1 MKITNVRT
9 QLITCKWTDDP
20 YFAPNFWRSAA
31 IVFVDTDEGISGIGE
46 PIGGYFVPE
55 AVPPIVEHL
64 RPLLV
69 GQNPLHI
76 AAIWNR
82 MNADIAWWGRL
93 GLGAS
98 VAGGV
103 EMALWDLAGKCLGVP
118 VYLLLGGL
126 AHERLMVYASG
137 GSALW
142 PMERTLEKVY
152 NYTRE
157 RGFRA
162 FKLGVGFS
170 GHPERSWNLLHSE
183 SPYTAVKEEEVKLGT
198 LRDALGPDMTI
209 IIDGHMGLNPRP
221 WDRKVALRVADL
233 LAEYGVLFFEE
244 PLPYDDPE
252 GYAMLRKQSR
262 MTIAGG
268 ESLTTRREFET
279 YINQGALD
287 VVQPDACV
295 TGITECHAV
304 LAAAAAHHLRGA
316 VHTGGGVGP
325 GLMASYHVAFANPN
339 AIILEQVLASGN
351 VVRDFLV
358 DPLQFRDGYLYP
370 PTAPGLGIRWDDE
383 LVRKY
388 PFRPGAVERLFVPDP
403 HA

>member
-1 MKITNVRT
+1 VKITNVRT
-9 QLITCKWTDDP
+9 QLITCQWTDDP
-20 YFAPNFWRSAA
+20 FFARNFWRSAA
-31 IVFVDTDEGISGIGE
+31 FVFVDTDEGITGIGE

-69 GQNPLHI
+69 GQDPLNIPALWH
-76 AAIWNR
+76 R
-82 MNADIAWWGRL
+82 MSTDIAWWGRL
-93 GLGAS
+93 GLGTS

-103 EMALWDLAGKCLGVP
+103 EMALWDLAGKILGVP
-118 VYLLLGGL
+118 VYQLLGGL
-126 AHERLMVYASG
+126 AHERLLIYASG

-142 PMERTLEKVY
+142 PMERTLAKA
-152 NYTRE
+152 NYYTVE

-162 FKLGVGFS
+162 FKLGVGYS
-170 GHPERSWNLLHSE
+170 DYPGRPSIQLHAD
-183 SPYTAVKEEEVKLGT
+183 SPYTAVKDEETKLRG
-198 LRDALGPDMTI
+198 LRDALGPDI
-209 IIDGHMGLNPRP
+209 AIVIDGHMGLNPRP
-221 WDRKVALRVADL
+221 WDRKVALRVADV

-252 GYAMLRKQSR
+252 GYAMLRKSSR

-279 YINQGALD
+279 YINLGALD

-295 TGITECHAV
+295 TGITECQAV
-304 LAAAAAHHLRGA
+304 FSAAAAHHLQGA
-316 VHTGGGVGP
+316 VHTGGGVSA
-325 GLMASYHVAFANPN
+325 GLMSSYHVAFANPN

-358 DPLQFRDGYLYP
+358 EPLDFRDGFLYP
-370 PTAPGLGIRWDDE
+370 PKAPGLGVHWHDE
-383 LVRKY
+383 LARKY
-388 PFRPGAVERLFVPDP
+388 PYRPGAVERLYVPDP
-403 HA
+403 HS